1 MSLAGPVAATLFLV
15 MRYPSEYTGADGP
28 SQPVPRMPAAPSAP
42 ASRSEPVQPSRRSV
56 LPSSPEGP
64 RWQSLREAA
73 VLSPL
78 LGDLRK
84 TPPAPRSCGPC
95 CSLSSARGQGE
106 GASAQ
111 PLQGRAKVSPR
122 LTPPRER
129 SRNSE
134 FRQKIRQN
142 APSPARPLKG
152 SGWRGSVPPFTPP
165 RRCCAAEWID
175 DPKEARSGRRHPRR
189 PGRQR

>member
-28 SQPVPRMPAAPSAP
+28 SLPVPRMPTASSAP
-42 ASRSEPVQPSRRSV
+42 ASRIEPVQPSPSRCPAVLAGGTAVAIPSRSRRSF
-56 LPSSPEGP
+56 PSP
-64 RWQSLREAA
+64 RRPSQYA
-73 VLSPL
+73 PC
-78 LGDLRK
+78 
-84 TPPAPRSCGPC
+84 PRSCGPC
-95 CSLSSARGQGE
+95 CSLSSGRGQGE

-129 SRNSE
+129 PQNSE

-165 RRCCAAEWID
+165 RRRCAAEWID
-175 DPKEARSGRRHPRR
+175 DPKEARSG
-189 PGRQR
+189 

>member
-28 SQPVPRMPAAPSAP
+28 SLPVPRMPAASSAP
-42 ASRSEPVQPSRRSV
+42 ASRIEPVQPSRRSV

-84 TPPAPRSCGPC
+84 TPPALEAAAP
-95 CSLSSARGQGE
+95 A
-106 GASAQ
+106 
-111 PLQGRAKVSPR
+111 
-122 LTPPRER
+122 
-129 SRNSE
+129 
-134 FRQKIRQN
+134 
-142 APSPARPLKG
+142 APSPRGEGRVRGLPRNHFRVVQRSPHASPRPANDPGIQSFAKKSAKTL
-152 SGWRGSVPPFTPP
+152 SRQPDPLRGRAGERAFPPSPPTPLL
-165 RRCCAAEWID
+165 RCRVD
-175 DPKEARSGRRHPRR
+175 R
-189 PGRQR
+189 